1 MEIPGP
7 ADLLERIRG
16 LPPAAAV
23 LECLDE
29 RPAPPV
35 ALVGGA
41 VRDLLLGE
49 RPLDIDLVVEG
60 PLAGV
65 VERLGGQLRTHE
77 RFGTAQL
84 ALAGRRID
92 VAAARREIYLHPGA
106 LPTVEPATLATDL
119 ERRDFTVNAL
129 AVWLTGP
136 RRGQLVAVPGALG
149 DLGGRL
155 LRILHRES
163 FRDDPTRLLRLA
175 RYGARLGF
183 VAEPETLLL
192 AAEAVQGGAL
202 ATVSGTRV
210 GNELR
215 LLAREA
221 DPVRALA
228 ALRELG
234 VDRALD
240 PQFGLTDDA
249 WAARA
254 LELLGGEGRRD
265 VLVLALAV
273 RRLEPARA
281 AALLDRL
288 AFAGD
293 DRDVIVGAA
302 QALTEL
308 SVAMAAAPRPS
319 ALAAAVTGRRA
330 EAVALAGALG
340 PAREASRWLAELRH
354 IQPVVDGDDLLAAG
368 VPAGPAV
375 GRGLAAARAAALDGE
390 AVERSAQLAVAIRA
404 ALEPQEHR

>member
-7 ADLLERIRG
+7 ADLLERIRR
-16 LPPAAAV
+16 LPPTAAV
-23 LECLDE
+23 LERLDD
-29 RPAPPV
+29 RTAPPV

-49 RPLDIDLVVEG
+49 CPLDIDLVVEG
-60 PLAGV
+60 PLGGV
-65 VERLGGQLRTHE
+65 VELLGGQRRRHE

-84 ALAGRRID
+84 VLAGRRVD
-92 VAAARREIYLHPGA
+92 VAAARRERYAHPGA
-106 LPTVEPATLATDL
+106 LPTVAPATLATDL

-136 RRGQLVAVPGALG
+136 RRGELVAVPRALD
-149 DLGGRL
+149 DLGAGL
-155 LRILHRES
+155 LRILHPES

-175 RYGARLGF
+175 RYAARLAL
-183 VAEPETLLL
+183 VVEPETLLL
-192 AAEAVQGGAL
+192 AAEALQTGAL
-202 ATVSGTRV
+202 ATVSGTRI

-221 DPVRALA
+221 DPVGALA

-234 VDRALD
+234 ADRALD

-273 RRLEPARA
+273 RRLEPSRA
-281 AALLDRL
+281 AALLERL
-288 AFAGD
+288 AFAGE
-293 DRDVIVGAA
+293 DRDMIVASA

-354 IQPVVDGDDLLAAG
+354 IRPAVDGADLLAAG

-375 GRGLAAARAAALDGE
+375 GRGLEAARAAALDGE
-390 AVERSAQLAVAIRA
+390 AVERSAQLDVAIRA
-404 ALEPQEHR
+404 ALQDGDRR